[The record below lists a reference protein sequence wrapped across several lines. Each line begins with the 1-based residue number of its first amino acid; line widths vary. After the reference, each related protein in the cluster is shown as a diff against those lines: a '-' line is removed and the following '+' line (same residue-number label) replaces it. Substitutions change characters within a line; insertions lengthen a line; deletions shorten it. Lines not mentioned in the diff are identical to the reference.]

1 MPTRFSPHFVI
12 HHFPFQLAR
21 LPSSVRGVICPHIIQ
36 SKCTIHNL
44 FPVCFHFTHRRTVKE
59 HIERLKSII
68 HSQNGEYLNTDWQ
81 AIAKPN
87 VFKPHTSN
95 IFSSLSSVG
104 SSQIQTENLYDT
116 PSDFIETD
124 TGSAGRSSGGG
135 SDLFIPYNS
144 LSANRRNQSSDDHCG
159 FVTSTTNEQNI
170 SFSKNGTDVPDF
182 NPELEHT
189 TSQFNIYFD
198 SLAVHPM
205 VDGAALK
212 TRRSNSLTTG
222 GLKHHDQFGTVF
234 TSTEN
239 LAHAMHKP
247 RSYSLSIESQRSLLQ
262 ASGSETRLDDLKPTY
277 QTFQSQN
284 PGMKYVGAWLKRL
297 RLHKYA
303 DIFLNIS
310 FDQMMDINDE
320 FLEALSVTQGAR
332 TKLVNS
338 IHKLR
343 ERHSK
348 LIQTEQEMKA
358 GKIPI
363 TAAIEVLTETVCTPM
378 KPADVYNPMDVA
390 SQLLNLLATGQLSLL
405 FLFASHSKSHR
416 P

>member
-1 MPTRFSPHFVI
+1 MCHPKLAKYPFYSIKNKNFHFLFIHFGHLSNALSFSPSLS
-12 HHFPFQLAR
+12 FPH
-21 LPSSVRGVICPHIIQ
+21 S
-36 SKCTIHNL
+36 N
-44 FPVCFHFTHRRTVKE
+44 RTVKE
-59 HIERLKSII
+59 HIERLKTII
-68 HSQNGEYLNTDWQ
+68 LSQNGEYLNTDWQ

-116 PSDFIETD
+116 QSDFIETD

-135 SDLFIPYNS
+135 SDLFIPYT
-144 LSANRRNQSSDDHCG
+144 NQSSSRRLITNDDNCSG
-159 FVTSTTNEQNI
+159 FLTSTTNEQNI
-170 SFSKNGTDVPDF
+170 SFSKNGTEVPDF

-189 TSQFNIYFD
+189 NNHFNIYFD
-198 SLAVHPM
+198 SLAVNPM
-205 VDGAALK
+205 VDGALLK

-222 GLKHHDQFGTVF
+222 GLKHHDHFGTVF

-239 LAHAMHKP
+239 LSHAMHKP
-247 RSYSLSIESQRSLLQ
+247 RSFSLSVENQRSLLT

-277 QTFQSQN
+277 QSFQSQN

-303 DIFLNIS
+303 DIFLNIT
-310 FDQMMDINDE
+310 FEQMMEISDE
-320 FLEALSVTQGAR
+320 FLETLSVTQGAR

-338 IHKLR
+338 IVKLR

-348 LIQTEQEMKA
+348 MAQTELELKA
-358 GKIPI
+358 GKITI
-363 TAAIEVLTETVCTPM
+363 SAAIDVLMEVVVTPM
-378 KPADVYNPMDVA
+378 KPADIYSPMDVA
-390 SQLLNLLATGQLSLL
+390 SL
-405 FLFASHSKSHR
+405 FLSFLAVGECCIIRSIF
-416 P
+416 

>member
-1 MPTRFSPHFVI
+1 M
-12 HHFPFQLAR
+12 
-21 LPSSVRGVICPHIIQ
+21 
-36 SKCTIHNL
+36 
-44 FPVCFHFTHRRTVKE
+44 KE

-68 HSQNGEYLNTDWQ
+68 HSQSGEYLNTDWQ

-87 VFKPHTSN
+87 VFKPHTGN

-144 LSANRRNQSSDDHCG
+144 LSSNRRNMTGDEHCSA
-159 FVTSTTNEQNI
+159 FLTSTTNEQNI

-189 TSQFNIYFD
+189 AAQFSIYFD
-198 SLAVHPM
+198 SLAVHPL

-247 RSYSLSIESQRSLLQ
+247 RSYSLSIENQRSMLT

-310 FDQMMDINDE
+310 FEQMMDINDE
-320 FLEALSVTQGAR
+320 FLDALSVTQGAR

-338 IHKLR
+338 IHKLK
-343 ERHSK
+343 ERHGK
-348 LIQTEQEMKA
+348 LIQTEQELKA
-358 GKIPI
+358 AKI
-363 TAAIEVLTETVCTPM
+363 TVGAAIEVLMETVVTPM
-378 KPADVYNPMDVA
+378 KPADVYCPMDVA
-390 SQLLNLLATGQLSLL
+390 SQVLNLLATG
-405 FLFASHSKSHR
+405 
-416 P
+416 